1 MNVVVAARSARSAPT
16 VLIGFRAM
24 SSCSSDDK
32 DEKAPTG
39 IDVMRFPDKYRTCSD
54 GRLAKIPSGRAV
66 ILLLNKLRIRRD
78 VMPAKAPS
86 GSVVIPFLFKNMAVT
101 VAGMPHGTIPAFVQV
116 RTVPSSTQCWL

>member
-1 MNVVVAARSARSAPT
+1 MNVVATSRSARSAPT
-16 VLIGFRAM
+16 VLMGFWAR
-24 SSCSSDDK
+24 SSCKSDGK

-39 IDVMRFPDKYRTCSD
+39 IDVMRFADKYRTCSD

-66 ILLLNKLRIRRD
+66 ILLLNKFRIRSD

-101 VAGMPHGTIPAFVQV
+101 VVGMPHGTIPAFLQV
-116 RTVPSSTQCWL
+116 TTVPSSTQFWL